1 MYNILQRITSLDLQ
15 KQIALQSS
23 QGLLLLLAV
32 IFKTCMWKHILVI
45 FSSIFRFSLSKYS
58 TLFVDSNNILP
69 RKAYTSCIFD
79 SFVVGTPYGQ
89 RELFVPPSTLYA
101 PLTTSLT
108 SSRNASLLRFK
119 HSPMLDL
126 NFSNSLRLNFSFIV
140 VAVAAT

>member
-1 MYNILQRITSLDLQ
+1 
-15 KQIALQSS
+15 
-23 QGLLLLLAV
+23 
-32 IFKTCMWKHILVI
+32 
-45 FSSIFRFSLSKYS
+45 
-58 TLFVDSNNILP
+58 
-69 RKAYTSCIFD
+69 
-79 SFVVGTPYGQ
+79 VVGTPYGQ